1 MTMNNTKAV
10 DNLDVPMSND
20 DIHKYLKGI
29 DILTYADLSKLEN
42 ITEVLP
48 NDKCAFVL
56 LAEREKNN
64 GHWIAIVRIKK
75 KLIYFDPL
83 GYRVDKFLQWTPV
96 QLRKSLQQD
105 VPHLTALFN
114 QAVDDGFT
122 VVFNEFQYQDR
133 EMNASTCGRWV
144 CIFVTFFMNIVDPT
158 LHKFY
163 DFTKEQCNR
172 ERQVPDLLVSKL
184 VE

>member
-1 MTMNNTKAV
+1 MNNTKAV
-10 DNLDVPMSND
+10 DNLDVSMSD
-20 DIHKYLKGI
+20 GDIHKYLKGI
-29 DILTYADLSKLEN
+29 DILTYANLAKLNN

-56 LAEREKNN
+56 LAEREKNI

-83 GYRVDKFLQWTPV
+83 GYRIDKFLSWTPV
-96 QLRKSLQQD
+96 QLRKTLHQD
-105 VPHLTALFN
+105 IPHLTALFN

-133 EMNASTCGRWV
+133 EMNASTCGR
-144 CIFVTFFMNIVDPT
+144 FVVLFITFFMNTFDPT
-158 LHKFY
+158 LQKFY
-163 DFTKEQCNR
+163 DFMKEECNR

-184 VE
+184 IE